1 MWCLRWTQSLA
12 IITLLFFLV
21 SLERPIS
28 CKVPF
33 LIIPPA
39 ICVSIVSVNSWGMT
53 EFTSVPLPA
62 PLHTALFSCL
72 EFSTCFGPFGLK
84 VQQTGFFAGGWKQWA
99 KCTFFPLF
107 NFNWRQQ
114 IKLQYYN
121 ITKIFLSPF
130 YFSNETFHFQMLS
143 VGSFPGGCVKPK
155 SSFSEGNVSIRHA
168 RSPQAAGV
176 LK

>member
-12 IITLLFFLV
+12 IIKHCCSFSSRLNVPYHAKFPFWLFPQQFVSQSCLWTPEEWLSSLQFLGQLRFTL
-21 SLERPIS
+21 
-28 CKVPF
+28 
-33 LIIPPA
+33 
-39 ICVSIVSVNSWGMT
+39 
-53 EFTSVPLPA
+53 
-62 PLHTALFSCL
+62 HCL
-72 EFSTCFGPFGLK
+72 EFNTCFGPFGLK
-84 VQQTGFFAGGWKQWA
+84 VQQTGFFAEGWKQWA